1 MDKHTKAI
9 YKRGAMFVVP
19 IALIVGCRVG
29 LRACVAIG
37 NSDRRSS
44 IDEEIRRQD
53 EARRAAELAQAMS
66 ASPLPAPLGG
76 AQRARARSIPTAT
89 KGSVLAPIA
98 SGQQVPDALVADGDV
113 VAWLNTRAGEVV
125 VAPRSGGA
133 PRVVAKNQK
142 LSQRRHV
149 QGLALSGGWL
159 YWFTTTPATSEDED
173 GALVRIKTDADGSS
187 EPEVVLKDLGGINA
201 VAADKDSVY
210 FARSRRVSRDEDG
223 GATGGVWRLRL
234 DKKGVPLENSSLPAQ
249 TRGSGNP
256 RLLVAAERPCAIAVD
271 DVAVFTVEQLKVWRA
286 PKNGGEAKA
295 IVSGGDR
302 LGCGL
307 AVDEA
312 NVYWT
317 IPSDD
322 SLMKAKKTDGSGIG
336 VAAFVRKRPMNVVVD
351 RGYAYVLT
359 ETSPQA
365 LGELGSIFRVA
376 LRSDQLVPAPLVT
389 DQVGLQSVAAS
400 NGFVAFAAYN
410 EAETDGVV
418 TSIANDPLAVDAG
431 AR

>member
-29 LRACVAIG
+29 LRACVALDK
-37 NSDRRSS
+37 SDRRSS
-44 IDEEIRRQD
+44 IDDEIRRQ
-53 EARRAAELAQAMS
+53 EEQRKAAELAQAMATS
-66 ASPLPAPLGG
+66 EAT
-76 AQRARARSIPTAT
+76 QRKRSRAIPTAT

-98 SGQQVPDALVADGDV
+98 SAQQVPDALAVDSEV

-125 VAPRSGGA
+125 VASRTGGA

-142 LSQRRHV
+142 LPQRRHV
-149 QGLALSGGWL
+149 QGLALSGGWV
-159 YWFTTTPATSEDED
+159 YWFNAIAPGSENED
-173 GALVRIKTDADGSS
+173 GTLLRIKTDAGEGT
-187 EPEVVLKDLGGINA
+187 EPEVVLSELGGISA
-201 VAADKDSVY
+201 ITADKDSVY
-210 FARSRRVSRDEDG
+210 FARGRRVSRDEDG
-223 GATGGVWRLRL
+223 GATGGVWRLRF
-234 DKKGVPLENSSLPAQ
+234 DKKGAPLKDAK
-249 TRGSGNP
+249 NP
-256 RLLVAAERPCAIAVD
+256 KLLVAAERPCAIAVD
-271 DVAVFTVEQLKVWRA
+271 DASVFTVEQLKLWRA
-286 PKNGGEAKA
+286 PKNGGEAKP
-295 IVSGGDR
+295 IVSGSER
-302 LGCGL
+302 LGCAL
-307 AVDEA
+307 AVDET
-312 NVYWT
+312 NVFWT

-336 VAAFVRKRPMNVVVD
+336 VAAFVRKRPTNVVVD

-376 LRSDQLVPAPLVT
+376 LRTDQLVPTPLVT

-400 NGFVAFAAYN
+400 GGFVAFASYN

-418 TSIANDPLAVDAG
+418 MSIANDPLAVDAG

>member
-9 YKRGAMFVVP
+9 YQRGAMFVVP

-29 LRACVAIG
+29 LRACVALDR
-37 NSDRRSS
+37 SDRRSS
-44 IDEEIRRQD
+44 IDDEIRRQ
-53 EARRAAELAQAMS
+53 EEQRKAAELAQAMATS
-66 ASPLPAPLGG
+66 ETT
-76 AQRARARSIPTAT
+76 QRKRSRAIPTAT

-98 SGQQVPDALVADGDV
+98 SAQQVPDALAVDNEV

-125 VAPRSGGA
+125 VASRTGGA

-142 LSQRRHV
+142 LPQRRHV
-149 QGLALSGGWL
+149 QGLALSGGWV
-159 YWFTTTPATSEDED
+159 YWFTAIAPGSESED
-173 GALVRIKTDADGSS
+173 GTLLRIKTDAGEGT
-187 EPEVVLKDLGGINA
+187 EPEVVLSELGGISA
-201 VAADKDSVY
+201 ITADKDSVY
-210 FARSRRVSRDEDG
+210 FARGRRVSRDEDG

-234 DKKGVPLENSSLPAQ
+234 DKKGAPLKDAK
-249 TRGSGNP
+249 NP
-256 RLLVAAERPCAIAVD
+256 KLLVAAERPCAIAVD
-271 DVAVFTVEQLKVWRA
+271 DASVFTVEQLKLWRA
-286 PKNGGEAKA
+286 PKNGGEAKP
-295 IVSGGDR
+295 IVNGSER
-302 LGCGL
+302 LGCAL
-307 AVDEA
+307 AVDET
-312 NVYWT
+312 NVFWT

-336 VAAFVRKRPMNVVVD
+336 VAAFVRKRPTNVVVD

-376 LRSDQLVPAPLVT
+376 LRTDQLVPTPLVT

-400 NGFVAFAAYN
+400 GGFVAFASYN

-418 TSIANDPLAVDAG
+418 MSIANDPLSVDAG

>member
-9 YKRGAMFVVP
+9 YKRGALFVVP

-29 LRACVAIG
+29 LRACVALDK
-37 NSDRRSS
+37 SERRSS
-44 IDEEIRRQD
+44 IDDEIRRQ
-53 EARRAAELAQAMS
+53 EEQRRAAELAQAMATS
-66 ASPLPAPLGG
+66 EAT
-76 AQRARARSIPTAT
+76 QRKRTRAIPTAT

-98 SGQQVPDALVADGDV
+98 SAQQVPDALAVDADV

-125 VAPRSGGA
+125 VAPRAGGA

-142 LSQRRHV
+142 LPQRRHV
-149 QGLALSGGWL
+149 QGLALSGGWV
-159 YWFTTTPATSEDED
+159 YWFTAVAPGSENED
-173 GALVRIKTDADGSS
+173 GTLLRMKADAAEGA
-187 EPEVVLKDLGGINA
+187 EPEVVLTDLGGIA
-201 VAADKDSVY
+201 AIAADKDSVY
-210 FARSRRVSRDEDG
+210 FARGRRVSRDEDG

-234 DKKGVPLENSSLPAQ
+234 DKKGAPIKDAK
-249 TRGSGNP
+249 NP
-256 RLLVAAERPCAIAVD
+256 KLLVAAERPCAIAVD
-271 DVAVFTVEQLKVWRA
+271 DASVFTVEQLKLWRA
-286 PKNGGEAKA
+286 PKNGGEAKP
-295 IVSGGDR
+295 IVNGSER
-302 LGCGL
+302 LGCSL
-307 AVDEA
+307 AVDET
-312 NVYWT
+312 NVFWT

-336 VAAFVRKRPMNVVVD
+336 VAAFVRKRPTNVVVD

-376 LRSDQLVPAPLVT
+376 LRTDQLVPTPLVT

-400 NGFVAFAAYN
+400 GGFVTFAAYN

-418 TSIANDPLAVDAG
+418 MSIANDPLAVDAG
-431 AR
+431 AH

>member
-9 YKRGAMFVVP
+9 YKRGALFVVP

-29 LRACVAIG
+29 LRACVALDK
-37 NSDRRSS
+37 SERRSS
-44 IDEEIRRQD
+44 IDDEIRRQ
-53 EARRAAELAQAMS
+53 EEQRKAAELAQAMATS
-66 ASPLPAPLGG
+66 EAT
-76 AQRARARSIPTAT
+76 QRKRTRAIPTAT

-98 SGQQVPDALVADGDV
+98 SAQQVPDALAVDADV

-125 VAPRSGGA
+125 VASRAGGA

-142 LSQRRHV
+142 LPQRRHV
-149 QGLALSGGWL
+149 QGLALSGGWV
-159 YWFTTTPATSEDED
+159 YWFTAVAPGSENED
-173 GALVRIKTDADGSS
+173 GTLLRIRADAAEGA
-187 EPEVVLKDLGGINA
+187 EPEVVLSDLGGISA
-201 VAADKDSVY
+201 IAADKDSVY
-210 FARSRRVSRDEDG
+210 FARGRRVSRDEDG

-234 DKKGVPLENSSLPAQ
+234 DKKGAPIKDAK
-249 TRGSGNP
+249 NP
-256 RLLVAAERPCAIAVD
+256 KLLVAAERPCAIAID
-271 DVAVFTVEQLKVWRA
+271 DASVFTVEQLKLWRA
-286 PKNGGEAKA
+286 PKNGGEAKP
-295 IVSGGDR
+295 IVNGSER
-302 LGCGL
+302 LGCSL
-307 AVDEA
+307 AVDDT
-312 NVYWT
+312 NVFWT

-336 VAAFVRKRPMNVVVD
+336 VAAFVYKRPTNVVVD

-376 LRSDQLVPAPLVT
+376 LRTDQLVPAPLVT

-400 NGFVAFAAYN
+400 GGFVTFAAYN

-418 TSIANDPLAVDAG
+418 MSIANDPLAVDAG